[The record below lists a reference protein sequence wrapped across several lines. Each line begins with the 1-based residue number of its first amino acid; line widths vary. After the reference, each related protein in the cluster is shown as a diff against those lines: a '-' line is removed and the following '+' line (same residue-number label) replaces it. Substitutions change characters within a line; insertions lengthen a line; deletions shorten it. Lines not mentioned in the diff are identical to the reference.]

1 MDEQRLRLLKSD
13 AIIVN
18 GGRGNSIDPSGLKA
32 VLRDGLLGGVGL
44 DVTEPEPLP
53 ENDELWDVDRVLITP
68 HAVGY
73 SHMEGVMDRM
83 IDMLTENLKRYMR
96 GEDLLYVIDRNKGY

>member
-1 MDEQRLRLLKSD
+1 MKLR
-13 AIIVN
+13 
-18 GGRGNSIDPSGLKA
+18 RT
-32 VLRDGLLGGVGL
+32 LGSSPPL
-44 DVTEPEPLP
+44 FFCPPPPPAEPEPLP
-53 ENDELWDVDRVLITP
+53 ESDELWDVDRVLITP